1 MRCLVDPEMPTV
13 LRSPGGPL
21 KTGGVVYTGVAD
33 SITSEDSTTWTVILE
48 DGWTF
53 HGGIPVTAQSF
64 VDAWN
69 YTAYSPNGQAASH
82 FFANV
87 AGYEDLQAPTDDAG
101 ELIGEPAAKEM
112 SGLAVVDDLTFTV
125 TLGAP
130 FAQWPV
136 TIGYSAFYPL
146 PESFVEDP
154 EAAGEQ
160 PVGNGPFQAD
170 EPFEPGVDITLTRY
184 DEYAGENKA

>member
-1 MRCLVDPEMPTV
+1 LRCLVDPEMPTV

-101 ELIGEPAAKEM
+101 ELIGEPASDGDERARRRRRPD
-112 SGLAVVDDLTFTV
+112 VHRP
-125 TLGAP
+125 LGAP

-136 TIGYSAFYPL
+136 TVGYSAFYPL
-146 PESFVEDP
+146 PESFFEDP

-170 EPFEPGVDITLTRY
+170 EPFQPGVGITLTRY
-184 DEYAGENKA
+184 DE